1 MTVFVQHKRNSAILK
16 PVKEAFRA
24 DMVTLRWEGNTLL
37 FKSFVA
43 GWKTVCG
50 ACKRAVCLCFLGCAG
65 RHTLLTELSAAGLLG
80 VAVDKVTRCVAIP
93 ALLAVW
99 EWRRQVGVS
108 CAAKS
113 SVSSLLC
120 KKGLL
125 YMGFAQYSSPFC
137 ILDPLSHRRAL
148 PISSKKNFDS
158 ISQQMKKLSMMG
170 CFFGAAVCSG
180 NSLLV
185 SREFTRRATV
195 SVGNERGSCRFPL
208 RPSCEKAAQPSPQA
222 WLSCKIKM
230 QFLELCAERSG
241 AHLKSFCFGQKCS
254 YSGFTCSSCSQ

>member
-1 MTVFVQHKRNSAILK
+1 ML
-16 PVKEAFRA
+16 
-24 DMVTLRWEGNTLL
+24 
-37 FKSFVA
+37 
-43 GWKTVCG
+43 
-50 ACKRAVCLCFLGCAG
+50 LGCAEM
-65 RHTLLTELSAAGLLG
+65 RRPLLTGLSAAGLLG

-137 ILDPLSHRRAL
+137 ILDPLSHRSAL

-158 ISQQMKKLSMMG
+158 ISQRMKKLSMMG
-170 CFFGAAVCSG
+170 CFFGAAACSG

-208 RPSCEKAAQPSPQA
+208 RPSCEKSSSAKPAGLA
-222 WLSCKIKM
+222 
-230 QFLELCAERSG
+230 EL
-241 AHLKSFCFGQKCS
+241 QN
-254 YSGFTCSSCSQ
+254 

>member
-50 ACKRAVCLCFLGCAG
+50 ACKRAVYLCFLGCAEM
-65 RHTLLTELSAAGLLG
+65 RRPLLTELSAAGLLG

-93 ALLAVW
+93 FMPAVW
-99 EWRRQVGVS
+99 EWRGQTGVS

-113 SVSSLLC
+113 SVSSLWC

-125 YMGFAQYSSPFC
+125 YMGFARYSSPFSV
-137 ILDPLSHRRAL
+137 IAIFKNSVYVRRK
-148 PISSKKNFDS
+148 P
-158 ISQQMKKLSMMG
+158 
-170 CFFGAAVCSG
+170 
-180 NSLLV
+180 
-185 SREFTRRATV
+185 TRRATV
-195 SVGNERGSCRFPL
+195 SVGNERCSCRFPL
-208 RPSCEKAAQPSPQA
+208 CPSCEKAAQPSPQA
-222 WLSCKIKM
+222 WLSCKTKM
-230 QFLELCAERSG
+230 QFLKLCAERSG
-241 AHLKSFCFGQKCS
+241 AHLKS
-254 YSGFTCSSCSQ
+254 

>member
-50 ACKRAVCLCFLGCAG
+50 ACKRAVYLCFLGCAEM
-65 RHTLLTELSAAGLLG
+65 RRPLLTELSAAGLLG

-99 EWRRQVGVS
+99 EWRRQAGVS

-120 KKGLL
+120 KKDCSTWVLPSIAVL
-125 YMGFAQYSSPFC
+125 FVYST
-137 ILDPLSHRRAL
+137 LSVIAAL
-148 PISSKKNFDS
+148 
-158 ISQQMKKLSMMG
+158 
-170 CFFGAAVCSG
+170 
-180 NSLLV
+180 
-185 SREFTRRATV
+185 
-195 SVGNERGSCRFPL
+195 CRFPQRKTL
-208 RPSCEKAAQPSPQA
+208 T
-222 WLSCKIKM
+222 L
-230 QFLELCAERSG
+230 
-241 AHLKSFCFGQKCS
+241 
-254 YSGFTCSSCSQ
+254 

>member
-120 KKGLL
+120 KKGLF

-158 ISQQMKKLSMMG
+158 ISQRMKKLSMMDA
-170 CFFGAAVCSG
+170 FLARQLPFSFA
-180 NSLLV
+180 SLL
-185 SREFTRRATV
+185 
-195 SVGNERGSCRFPL
+195 
-208 RPSCEKAAQPSPQA
+208 
-222 WLSCKIKM
+222 
-230 QFLELCAERSG
+230 
-241 AHLKSFCFGQKCS
+241 
-254 YSGFTCSSCSQ
+254 

>member
-1 MTVFVQHKRNSAILK
+1 MRR
-16 PVKEAFRA
+16 P
-24 DMVTLRWEGNTLL
+24 
-37 FKSFVA
+37 
-43 GWKTVCG
+43 
-50 ACKRAVCLCFLGCAG
+50 
-65 RHTLLTELSAAGLLG
+65 LLTELSAAGLLG

-99 EWRRQVGVS
+99 EWRRQVRGIVRCKEFRQLS
-108 CAAKS
+108 F
-113 SVSSLLC
+113 VQ

-158 ISQQMKKLSMMG
+158 ISQRMKKLSMMR

-195 SVGNERGSCRFPL
+195 SVGNERSSCRFPL
-208 RPSCEKAAQPSPQA
+208 RSSCEKAAQPSPQA

>member
-1 MTVFVQHKRNSAILK
+1 
-16 PVKEAFRA
+16 
-24 DMVTLRWEGNTLL
+24 MVTLRWEGNTLL

-99 EWRRQVGVS
+99 EWRRQAGVS

-137 ILDPLSHRRAL
+137 ILDPLSHRSAL

-158 ISQQMKKLSMMG
+158 ISQRMKKLSMMG
-170 CFFGAAVCSG
+170 CFFGAAAAVFLCVPPVKKQLSQARRLVWSAKLKC
-180 NSLLV
+180 NSL
-185 SREFTRRATV
+185 
-195 SVGNERGSCRFPL
+195 NY
-208 RPSCEKAAQPSPQA
+208 AQS
-222 WLSCKIKM
+222 
-230 QFLELCAERSG
+230 EAERI
-241 AHLKSFCFGQKCS
+241 
-254 YSGFTCSSCSQ
+254 

>member
-1 MTVFVQHKRNSAILK
+1 MQSIKLLDASQ
-16 PVKEAFRA
+16 FRFC
-24 DMVTLRWEGNTLL
+24 LL
-37 FKSFVA
+37 F
-43 GWKTVCG
+43 GNG
-50 ACKRAVCLCFLGCAG
+50 
-65 RHTLLTELSAAGLLG
+65 
-80 VAVDKVTRCVAIP
+80 VDKPEYR
-93 ALLAVW
+93 ALQRVPSALF
-99 EWRRQVGVS
+99 
-108 CAAKS
+108 CA
-113 SVSSLLC
+113 

-158 ISQQMKKLSMMG
+158 ISQRMKKLSMMG
-170 CFFGAAVCSG
+170 RFLGAAVCSG

-230 QFLELCAERSG
+230 QFLELCAERI
-241 AHLKSFCFGQKCS
+241 
-254 YSGFTCSSCSQ
+254 

>member
-1 MTVFVQHKRNSAILK
+1 MPIFVQQKRNSAILWS
-16 PVKEAFRA
+16 VKEAFRA

-158 ISQQMKKLSMMG
+158 ISQRMKKLSMMG
-170 CFFGAAVCSG
+170 CFFGAAAAVFLCVPPVKKQLSQA
-180 NSLLV
+180 
-185 SREFTRRATV
+185 RRL
-195 SVGNERGSCRFPL
+195 G
-208 RPSCEKAAQPSPQA
+208 
-222 WLSCKIKM
+222 
-230 QFLELCAERSG
+230 
-241 AHLKSFCFGQKCS
+241 
-254 YSGFTCSSCSQ
+254 

>member
-1 MTVFVQHKRNSAILK
+1 M
-16 PVKEAFRA
+16 
-24 DMVTLRWEGNTLL
+24 
-37 FKSFVA
+37 
-43 GWKTVCG
+43 
-50 ACKRAVCLCFLGCAG
+50 
-65 RHTLLTELSAAGLLG
+65 G
-80 VAVDKVTRCVAIP
+80 VAVDKVSRCVAIP
-93 ALLAVW
+93 FVPAVW
-99 EWRRQVGVS
+99 EWRGQAGVS

-137 ILDPLSHRRAL
+137 ILDPLSHRSAL

-158 ISQQMKKLSMMG
+158 ISQRMKKLSMMG
-170 CFFGAAVCSG
+170 RFLGAAVCSG

-222 WLSCKIKM
+222 WLKCK
-230 QFLELCAERSG
+230 
-241 AHLKSFCFGQKCS
+241 LK
-254 YSGFTCSSCSQ
+254 

>member
-1 MTVFVQHKRNSAILK
+1 MEKQLAVRVSRLYTF
-16 PVKEAFRA
+16 AF
-24 DMVTLRWEGNTLL
+24 WY
-37 FKSFVA
+37 
-43 GWKTVCG
+43 
-50 ACKRAVCLCFLGCAG
+50 CAG
-65 RHTLLTELSAAGLLG
+65 MHSTLLTGLSAAGLLG

-137 ILDPLSHRRAL
+137 ILDPLSHRSAL
-148 PISSKKNFDS
+148 PFSSKKNFDS
-158 ISQQMKKLSMMG
+158 ISQRMKKLSMMG
-170 CFFGAAVCSG
+170 RFLGAAVCSG

-208 RPSCEKAAQPSPQA
+208 RPSCEKGSSAKPAGLA
-222 WLSCKIKM
+222 
-230 QFLELCAERSG
+230 EL
-241 AHLKSFCFGQKCS
+241 HN
-254 YSGFTCSSCSQ
+254 

>member
-1 MTVFVQHKRNSAILK
+1 MRTWSRCG
-16 PVKEAFRA
+16 E
-24 DMVTLRWEGNTLL
+24 EGDTLL

-50 ACKRAVCLCFLGCAG
+50 ACKRAVYLCFLGCAEM
-65 RHTLLTELSAAGLLG
+65 RRPLLTELSAAGLLG

-137 ILDPLSHRRAL
+137 ILDPLSHRSAL

-158 ISQQMKKLSMMG
+158 ISQRMKTLSMME
-170 CFFGAAVCSG
+170 CFFGAAAAVFLCVPPVKKQLSQA
-180 NSLLV
+180 
-185 SREFTRRATV
+185 RRL
-195 SVGNERGSCRFPL
+195 G
-208 RPSCEKAAQPSPQA
+208 
-222 WLSCKIKM
+222 
-230 QFLELCAERSG
+230 
-241 AHLKSFCFGQKCS
+241 
-254 YSGFTCSSCSQ
+254 

>member
-1 MTVFVQHKRNSAILK
+1 ML
-16 PVKEAFRA
+16 
-24 DMVTLRWEGNTLL
+24 
-37 FKSFVA
+37 
-43 GWKTVCG
+43 
-50 ACKRAVCLCFLGCAG
+50 LGCAEM
-65 RHTLLTELSAAGLLG
+65 RRPLLTELSAAGLLG

-99 EWRRQVGVS
+99 EWRRQGGGS

-113 SVSSLLC
+113 AVSSLLC
-120 KKGLL
+120 KQGLR

-158 ISQQMKKLSMMG
+158 ISQRMKKLSMMG
-170 CFFGAAVCSG
+170 RFLGAAVCSG

>member
-1 MTVFVQHKRNSAILK
+1 MRR
-16 PVKEAFRA
+16 P
-24 DMVTLRWEGNTLL
+24 
-37 FKSFVA
+37 
-43 GWKTVCG
+43 
-50 ACKRAVCLCFLGCAG
+50 
-65 RHTLLTELSAAGLLG
+65 LLTELSAAGLLG

-158 ISQQMKKLSMMG
+158 ISQRMKKLSMMG
-170 CFFGAAVCSG
+170 RFLGVAVCSG

-208 RPSCEKAAQPSPQA
+208 RPSCEKSSSAKPAGLA
-222 WLSCKIKM
+222 
-230 QFLELCAERSG
+230 EL
-241 AHLKSFCFGQKCS
+241 QN
-254 YSGFTCSSCSQ
+254 